1 MDHSRKFPFRNF
13 APVSHSHQFSG
24 CSFVAFGFPL
34 FSRNPVF
41 FLTSLAHRRVSLRRA
56 GITSLLGP
64 VDHRC
69 LVDGVHGYPH
79 DFGKRPLWYFKCV
92 FQFWSFYF
100 IYIYTSY
107 HHDIYIYL
115 SIYLWSYCWIPQ
127 IIRIWRYFMI
137 FQYWPHG
144 DLGNAHISYGSSPVG
159 MNIWLNTR
167 LLIDSHVMIIWA
179 TAKTPAIL
187 NMYGT
192 DIGLWKFMEIV
203 ENTR

>member
-1 MDHSRKFPFRNF
+1 MDGLLGLAGMMTLHIITIVMKFGSFPKIPF
-13 APVSHSHQFSG
+13 
-24 CSFVAFGFPL
+24 SFFRTSKSFPSILRL
-34 FSRNPVF
+34 FFRGVWLPIVLPEPVF

-92 FQFWSFYF
+92 FQFWSFY
-100 IYIYTSY
+100 IY
-107 HHDIYIYL
+107 IYIYL

-144 DLGNAHISYGSSPVG
+144 DLGRAP
-159 MNIWLNTR
+159 R
-167 LLIDSHVMIIWA
+167 LR
-179 TAKTPAIL
+179 KRP
-187 NMYGT
+187 Y
-192 DIGLWKFMEIV
+192 
-203 ENTR
+203 